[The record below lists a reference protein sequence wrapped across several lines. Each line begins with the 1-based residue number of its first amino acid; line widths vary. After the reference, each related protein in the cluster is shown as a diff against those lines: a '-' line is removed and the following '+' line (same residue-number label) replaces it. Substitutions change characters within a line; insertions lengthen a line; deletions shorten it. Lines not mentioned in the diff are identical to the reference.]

1 MSNNLDEVVTT
12 LYNILKYEI
21 DKEDVSNNII
31 HNFKHTIILKLVNKL
46 LYDTELKMCDTESI
60 MQINK
65 QMCSYIPETNYNKIL
80 NKETMNL
87 TKNRTD
93 NLFDIDIEF
102 IKQGYNLNDYTD
114 KAIVDYV
121 IKNDYIN
128 HIFHPKQLYN
138 LFNNK
143 IKILLN
149 EENKSIYVDYNNN
162 NYRLCHF
169 IKYINSYSYDFY
181 KNLTIK
187 LLENNHLKDNNLLIL
202 VYIGSD
208 KNLNF
213 ILKKIKKYYEIQN
226 FSLAFCINYKLV
238 EVIVPLITNEFD
250 TNYIIYSSSEM
261 GNDIIPSLL
270 VYDKLIKRDYN
281 FDYIIKIHTKSDLK
295 FLTNALEYLLN
306 ENLDNLLLKK
316 NTHSSCIG
324 FKYVK
329 EKDDIFNK
337 KLSVKFEH
345 LLNYNQFVAGTMF
358 LTNNKVFEKVLQFLQ
373 DNYQTIFF
381 QNMYD
386 NNSINKSCS
395 YVHFIE
401 RLFGYV

>member
-1 MSNNLDEVVTT
+1 MSNNLDELATT

-21 DKEDVSNNII
+21 DREVESNNII

-46 LYDTELKMCDTESI
+46 LYDTELKMCDNESI
-60 MQINK
+60 QINK
-65 QMCSYIPETNYNKIL
+65 QMCCYIPETNYYKIL

-87 TKNRTD
+87 TKHSPD

-102 IKQGYNLNDYTD
+102 IKQGYNLTHYTD

-143 IKILLN
+143 IKILMN
-149 EENKSIYVDYNNN
+149 KENKYIYVDYNNN
-162 NYRLCHF
+162 SYMLCEF

-181 KNLTIK
+181 KNLTIT
-187 LLENNHLKDNNLLIL
+187 LLENKHLKDNNLLIL

-238 EVIVPLITNEFD
+238 EVIIPLITNEFD

-270 VYDKLIKRDYN
+270 VYDKLIQRDYN
-281 FDYIIKIHTKSDLK
+281 FDYIIKIHTKTDLK
-295 FLTNALEYLLN
+295 FLINALEYLLKD
-306 ENLDNLLLKK
+306 NLNNLLLKK
-316 NTHSSCIG
+316 NDDSSSIG
-324 FKYVK
+324 FKYIK
-329 EKDDIFNK
+329 EKEDIFNK
-337 KLSVKFEH
+337 KLYAKFDD

-358 LTNNKVFEKVLQFLQ
+358 LTNNKVFEKVLKFLK

-386 NNSINKSCS
+386 NNSINKNCS